1 MRAALVLLAAAPIGA
16 ASAAPAVAAQEGPAG
31 GAMALD
37 LACTAEGK
45 RSGERRAI
53 GRHGGDGVSL
63 ERRTGMETI
72 DVSLL
77 RCG

>member
-16 ASAAPAVAAQEGPAG
+16 APAVAAREGPAG
-31 GAMALD
+31 GRVTLD

-45 RSGERRAI
+45 WSGERRAI
-53 GRHGGDGVSL
+53 GRDGADGVSL